1 MDLQKIQTPQKV
13 QKYDI
18 HVTINFL
25 NFKIFLKVLFF
36 SKTQQKAVAIKVIII
51 IVYLEIFTVMTL
63 ILLN

>member
-18 HVTINFL
+18 TINFL